1 MTPITVY
8 ELNEYVRQRMAE
20 DPILSRVYVEGE
32 ISGLKRHSSGH
43 MYFTL
48 KDDRAQINC
57 VYFAGDQRRG
67 FIPADGMKVIVG
79 GDMRGMGAFSCML
92 RISRKWARGFY
103 IFSLSS

>member
-48 KDDRAQINC
+48 KDDRAQINA
-57 VYFAGDQRRG
+57 YILQA
-67 FIPADGMKVIVG
+67 
-79 GDMRGMGAFSCML
+79 
-92 RISRKWARGFY
+92 ISEEGLFRPTE
-103 IFSLSS
+103 